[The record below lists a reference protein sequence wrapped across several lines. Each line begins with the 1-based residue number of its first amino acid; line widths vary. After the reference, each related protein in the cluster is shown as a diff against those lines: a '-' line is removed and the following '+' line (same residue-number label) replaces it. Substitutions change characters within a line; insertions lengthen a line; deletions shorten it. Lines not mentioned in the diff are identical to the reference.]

1 MSNITPIISLVLY
14 YFPYFYPVEF
24 ELCLN
29 SPLYIAHP

>member
-14 YFPYFYPVEF
+14 YFPYFNPVEF